1 MPTGG
6 GKSLL
11 FQIPAITD
19 TGVTIGRFFT
29 MK

>member
-19 TGVTIGRFFT
+19 SGVTIGNLFDY
-29 MK
+29 